1 MKSVIKKT
9 NSKKKKKV
17 KIGIIGTGMLG
28 NAVGLHLLKSGFNV
42 TAYNRTKEKTN
53 ELKNKGAKIVESPK
67 MVAEKSDLVITIVKD
82 ADAVK
87 KIAFGKNGIIQGN
100 HKGLTVADMSTI
112 SPIESK
118 KISKKFL
125 EYKIIKLD
133 TPVMGGP
140 NVAITG
146 ELVLMVSGDKKTFVK
161 FKKVFEK
168 IANKIFFLGDN
179 GTAHL
184 VKLAMNLQIT
194 MLALALSEGITLV
207 KSAKVDPKIFLDILN
222 STYFKTG
229 MSENKAYKMIHD
241 EFNPTFTLSNLKKD
255 ISTITNT
262 TKSLGINLPMIKKAE
277 EVYQGAITHGF
288 GEIDYT
294 GILAYIK
301 KINDSKR
308 NN

>member
-1 MKSVIKKT
+1 
-9 NSKKKKKV
+9 V

-42 TAYNRTKEKTN
+42 TVYNRTKEKTN
-53 ELKNKGAKIVESPK
+53 ELKNCSAKIAESPK
-67 MVAEKSDLVITIVKD
+67 KVAENSELVIIIVKD

-87 KIAFGKNGIIQGN
+87 KIAFGKNGIVEGN

-125 EYKIIKLD
+125 KHEIIKLD

-146 ELVLMVSGDKKTFVK
+146 ELVLMASGDKRAFAK
-161 FKKVFEK
+161 FKNVFEK
-168 IANKIFFLGDN
+168 IANKIFFLGED
-179 GTAHL
+179 GTAHM

-207 KSAKVDPKIFLDILN
+207 KSANVDPKIFLDILN

-229 MSENKAYKMIHD
+229 MSENKAYKMIQD
-241 EFNPTFTLSNLKKD
+241 EFDPTFTLANLKKD
-255 ISTITNT
+255 ISTIIDT
-262 TKSLGINLPMIKKAE
+262 TKSLKINLPMIKKAE
-277 EVYQGAITHGF
+277 EVYQDALAQGF
-288 GEIDYT
+288 GDMDYT

-301 KINDSKR
+301 KIN
-308 NN
+308 